1 MWGRGLIEFR
11 KNYIKAIQRTVYRDK
26 SRAPFRSISN
36 LPFTSL
42 AHGSPQGNPIHKPN
56 ITTTNMPSDN
66 SSETPESIVK
76 AGWKAEGIAAKYAR
90 AETATR
96 PYAEIFLSKANLTDP
111 NREINAFDMGC
122 GTGAVIAALYDTV
135 PKEQWPNVKVLAGD
149 VSEDMLSFV
158 RNRGTENG
166 WPGLTTQIVNGADGL
181 EPNQFTHVFANAIV
195 FFLPTTTLKKTYDLL
210 KPGGFIGMTTWA
222 ALPWFAWVQKAVSR
236 LPNPPSLISYEQIQS
251 AFQQGNA
258 WHEEAFVKKQ
268 LEEAG
273 FKDVEVV
280 YEKVRARGGTLDE
293 FMEMMTMP
301 MKVVSSF
308 WEEGEREEILGRVMG
323 ELRKVVEEENF
334 EDGVVTMNMEG
345 LVGVGWKR

>member
-1 MWGRGLIEFR
+1 
-11 KNYIKAIQRTVYRDK
+11 
-26 SRAPFRSISN
+26 
-36 LPFTSL
+36 
-42 AHGSPQGNPIHKPN
+42 
-56 ITTTNMPSDN
+56 MPSDN
-66 SSETPESIVK
+66 SPETPESIVK
-76 AGWKAEGIAAKYAR
+76 AGWQAEGIAAKYAR

-323 ELRKVVEEENF
+323 ELRKVVEEEEDF